1 MIHYEYKKGRAQ
13 GGSAPARS
21 GLNVDACWR
30 DLMEFVKAKSAP
42 VAALL
47 AVQGRLSLDARLHN
61 VTLAVHPGLYQALM
75 GQEAKRRVV
84 EEAFEA
90 VFGDGWRLTIEP
102 GTWEG
107 AAPDGVRREP
117 VAAASFEEIKR
128 QSAEGQE
135 YWSSRDLARALGYT
149 SYRQFEPALEKAKV
163 ACVNSGHEVTEH
175 FAEAPAEAKRTTY
188 LSRYAC
194 YMIIQ
199 NSDPGKTSV
208 ALGQTYFAVQAR
220 RQEMA
225 DQKLQ
230 APQLSPEDQRRLMLR
245 QEVAMHNKKLAAA
258 AKSAGVVAADDFREF
273 QNQGYRGLY
282 GGRSAGMIREYK
294 RLGDNDNIL
303 DTMGSTELAANL
315 FRATQTEE
323 KIRRDQVQGKEEA
336 CRLHH
341 LVGAKVRQTMKEISG
356 VMPED
361 LPVVENIND
370 VRRRMKK
377 LQDEARRERLQ
388 QARAL

>member
-1 MIHYEYKKGRAQ
+1 MAIHYEYKKARPSGP
-13 GGSAPARS
+13 SAPTRG
-21 GLNVDACWR
+21 GLSVDACWR
-30 DLMEFVKAKSAP
+30 DLMEFIKVKSAP

-61 VTLAVHPGLYQALM
+61 VTLLVHPGLFQTLM
-75 GQEAKRRVV
+75 GQDAKRRVI

-90 VFGDGWRLTIEP
+90 VFGDGWRLAIQP
-102 GTWEG
+102 GTWEKPMP
-107 AAPDGVRREP
+107 AQAETHADTAR
-117 VAAASFEEIKR
+117 SFEEMKR
-128 QSAEGQE
+128 VSSEGQE

-149 SYRQFEPALEKAKV
+149 SYRQFEPVLEKAKV
-163 ACVNSGHEVTEH
+163 ACANSGHEVTDH
-175 FAEAPAEAKRTTY
+175 FSEAAMEARRTTF

-194 YMIIQ
+194 YMLIQ
-199 NSDPGKTSV
+199 NSDPAKTSV

-225 DQKLQ
+225 DQKLS
-230 APQLSPEDQRRLMLR
+230 AEDQRRLMLR

-258 AKSAGVVAADDFREF
+258 AKSAGVVASDDFREF

-294 RLGDNDNIL
+294 HLSGNENIL
-303 DTMGSTELAANL
+303 DYMGSTELAANL

-336 CRLHH
+336 FRMHH
-341 LVGAKVRQTMKEISG
+341 MVGTKVRQTMKEISG

-377 LQDEARRERLQ
+377 LQEDARRERLQ
-388 QARAL
+388 RAQAL

>member
-1 MIHYEYKKGRAQ
+1 MIHYEYKKARQAN
-13 GGSAPARS
+13 GSTPRRG

-30 DLMEFVKAKSAP
+30 DLMEYVQAKSAP

-47 AVQGRLSLDARLHN
+47 AVQARMSLDEKLHN
-61 VTLAVHPGLYQALM
+61 VTLTVHPGLFQTLM
-75 GQEAKRRVV
+75 GQEAKRRVI

-90 VFGDGWRLTIEP
+90 VFGDGWRLALQP
-102 GTWEG
+102 GTWDKSVPVG
-107 AAPDGVRREP
+107 APKEATIG
-117 VAAASFEEIKR
+117 SFEQLK
-128 QSAEGQE
+128 QLTAEGQE

-149 SYRQFEPALEKAKV
+149 NYRQFEPALEKAKT
-163 ACVNSGHEVTEH
+163 ACLNSGHEVADH
-175 FAEAPAEAKRTTY
+175 FSDAMQEAKRTTF

-199 NSDPGKTSV
+199 NSDPAKTSV

-220 RQEMA
+220 RQEVA
-225 DQKLQ
+225 DQKLT

-245 QEVAMHNKKLAAA
+245 QEVAWHNKKLAAA
-258 AKSAGVVAADDFREF
+258 AKSAGVVASDDFREF

-294 RLGDNDNIL
+294 HLGDTDNIL
-303 DTMGSTELAANL
+303 DYMGSTELAANL

-323 KIRRDQVQGKEEA
+323 KIRRDVVQGKEEA
-336 CRLHH
+336 CQMHH
-341 LVGAKVRQTMKEISG
+341 MVGTKVRQTMKEISG

-361 LPVVENIND
+361 LPVVENINE

-377 LQDEARRERLQ
+377 LQAEAKQQRLQ
-388 QARAL
+388 QA